1 MLRVTVINTIQV
13 NGQLRGYARMHTH
26 TTSLDQMK
34 SSDYRTKPHVSVFL
48 RRNDHF
54 WKVANSC
61 ATANMGGWKVR
72 IFNRIVSRVCDSGT
86 ESQKL
91 VVSNRSRR
99 DVEDIAKIAHLLECL
114 GECKD

>member
-1 MLRVTVINTIQV
+1 MLRVTDKATCVCLPAAKRPLLE
-13 NGQLRGYARMHTH
+13 GRQLLCHGKH
-26 TTSLDQMK
+26 
-34 SSDYRTKPHVSVFL
+34 
-48 RRNDHF
+48 
-54 WKVANSC
+54 
-61 ATANMGGWKVR
+61 GGLKVR

>member
-1 MLRVTVINTIQV
+1 
-13 NGQLRGYARMHTH
+13 MHTH

-61 ATANMGGWKVR
+61 ATANMGG
-72 IFNRIVSRVCDSGT
+72 
-86 ESQKL
+86 SQKL